1 MTTENIDKRVWV
13 EQISL
18 LHSQLPIVIIS
29 NLLTSAVVAIALRG
43 YLNKQALAIWI
54 SLVFTIAIY
63 RLFHWRHWKSI
74 PITDENIGK
83 QSLHFNL
90 FFTLSGSL
98 WGVFGVLTVLQNI
111 PQVSLVTI
119 MVLGGLVASATAS
132 LAHIRGAFLG
142 FIIPFIIPTAIA
154 LTTLNDTLY
163 QWVATLIVL
172 YLIVSILF
180 ANRFR
185 TTIIQSIMLRF
196 ENQGL
201 VDRLTEEK
209 GLAVQSMNMAERA
222 NKSKTQFLAA
232 ASHDLRQP
240 LCALRLYTA
249 TLQMMKND
257 KKQQDVAK
265 NIDASVTALEQL
277 FDSLLDVSKLDA
289 GTLQVQRENFFLRT
303 ILDRMKIEFDVV
315 AEEKGLTF
323 DMKTENYIVDSDQQL
338 LETLLRNL
346 INNAIRYTSEGGV
359 TINTT
364 TINDSVKI
372 DVCDTGRGIALEDQE
387 HIFEEFVQLNNP
399 ERDRTKGIGLGL
411 SIVKR
416 LSTLL
421 DIDLKVKSELDKGSV
436 FSLTIPK
443 GNEVSMASQA
453 VIPISDHKDL
463 SALFVIVIDD
473 EIAIQEAMSNM
484 LEEWGCLTIAA
495 GSADEAFEIMSE
507 IDEQPDVAIV
517 DLRLRGG
524 ETGLQVIDAF
534 REAFSEPFSSLI
546 LTGDIEAGRLQ
557 EVHASGLPIMHKP
570 CDTEA
575 LFAFLNDV
583 SRNKKPTLLTEQLH
597 QQQ

>member
-1 MTTENIDKRVWV
+1 
-13 EQISL
+13 
-18 LHSQLPIVIIS
+18 
-29 NLLTSAVVAIALRG
+29 
-43 YLNKQALAIWI
+43 
-54 SLVFTIAIY
+54 
-63 RLFHWRHWKSI
+63 
-74 PITDENIGK
+74 
-83 QSLHFNL
+83 
-90 FFTLSGSL
+90 
-98 WGVFGVLTVLQNI
+98 
-111 PQVSLVTI
+111 
-119 MVLGGLVASATAS
+119 
-132 LAHIRGAFLG
+132 
-142 FIIPFIIPTAIA
+142 
-154 LTTLNDTLY
+154 LY
-163 QWVATLIVL
+163 QWIATLIVL
-172 YLIVSILF
+172 YLFVSILF
-180 ANRFR
+180 ANSFR
-185 TTIIQSIMLRF
+185 KTIIQSIKLRF

-201 VDRLTEEK
+201 VDKLTQEK

-249 TLQMMKND
+249 TLQLMKND

-289 GTLQVQRENFFLRT
+289 GTLQVQRENFFLHT

-323 DMKTENYIVDSDQQL
+323 DMQTENYIVDSDQQL

-346 INNAIRYTSEGGV
+346 ISNAIRYTSKGHV
-359 TINTT
+359 KIYTT
-364 TINDSVKI
+364 TVNNFVKI
-372 DVCDTGRGIALEDQE
+372 DVCDTGRGIATEDQDY
-387 HIFEEFVQLNNP
+387 IFEEFVQLNNP

-416 LSTLL
+416 LSLLL
-421 DIDLKVKSELDKGSV
+421 DIDLKIESEVGKGSM
-436 FSLTIPK
+436 FSLTIPQ
-443 GNEVSMASQA
+443 GSEVHKTPQTA
-453 VIPISDHKDL
+453 IPNLDEKDL
-463 SALFVIVIDD
+463 SELFVLVIDD

-484 LEEWGCLTIAA
+484 LEEWGCHTIAA

-524 ETGLQVIDAF
+524 ESGLEVIDAF
-534 REAFSEPFSSLI
+534 RQAFSDPFTSLI

-570 CDTEA
+570 CNTEA
-575 LFAFLNDV
+575 LFTFLKDA
-583 SRNKKPTLLTEQLH
+583 SRNKKPARLTEQLH
-597 QQQ
+597 